1 MKNLSKALQSANE
14 NEPPTKKHQEILN
27 RLYKTLDSYKKQS
40 PAYYEYLGEI
50 MKPQYFAKD
59 EVLYEQGQVIK
70 KAYFLSSGF
79 MMANHY
85 TEKEGDK
92 HVVNIFSRDEIISGK
107 SFTEQTP
114 SDYELVACKGTYV
127 LHLTYEEVNTIYSK
141 FPDTQEQ
148 AMIILADKEK
158 KELETKRMLGLER
171 MDMVAEFYKRH
182 PELLKAGK
190 IIKDSDIAS
199 FLLIGQSTLRGLRAK
214 LKH

>member
-1 MKNLSKALQSANE
+1 MLVTYEKANHLM
-14 NEPPTKKHQEILN
+14 KKHQEILN

-79 MMANHY
+79 MIANHY

-92 HVVNIFSRDEIISGK
+92 HVINIFSRDEIISGK

-114 SDYELVACKGTYV
+114 SDYDLVACKGTYV

-158 KELETKRMLGLER
+158 KELETKRMLGMDR
-171 MDMVAEFYKRH
+171 MDMVAEFYKRY
-182 PELLKAGK
+182 PELLKPGK
-190 IIKDSDIAS
+190 IIKDRDIAS
-199 FLLIGQSTLRGLRAK
+199 FLMIGQSTLRALRNN
-214 LKH
+214 LKG